1 MSGGEERASQM
12 SGRTM
17 SERRYRVFLS
27 ATVLCLVCCTLIALC
42 TGRYTIRIR
51 DAVLVLYSGLRK
63 LLGLSELPQTWDAMA
78 ESVIYTLRLPRI
90 VAAILVGGALSL
102 AGASY
107 QGVFKNPLVAPDL
120 LGVSTGA
127 CVGAAIAILL
137 HLNAAGIQLLAFV
150 FGILTVGLTVAI
162 PRLMKNDSITMLV
175 LSGVIVSGIMNSV
188 MGVIKYIADPETE
201 LADITYWQMGSLA
214 KITESDV
221 MAVAIPIL
229 AAAIL
234 LIAIRWQINLLSLGD
249 REAKT
254 LGIRIGLTRN
264 IIILC
269 ATLLTACAV
278 CLCGTIGWVGLV
290 IPHLA
295 RMMVG
300 PDNVKSIPVSC
311 VLGSIF
317 MLMIDTIARG
327 ATTLEI
333 PLSILTGLIGAPFYL
348 YILAKQRMKM
358 T

>member
-1 MSGGEERASQM
+1 M

-17 SERRYRVFLS
+17 SSAKYRMFLLM
-27 ATVLCLVCCTLIALC
+27 VILCLIGCTLVALC
-42 TGRYTIRIR
+42 SGRYTVHLK

-63 LLGLSELPQTWDAMA
+63 LLGLPELPKTWDAMA
-78 ESVIYTLRLPRI
+78 ESVIYTLRLPRV

-102 AGASY
+102 SGAAY
-107 QGVFKNPLVAPDL
+107 QGVFKNPLVSPDL

-137 HLNAAGIQLLAFV
+137 HLNATGIQLLAFA
-150 FGILTVGLTVAI
+150 FGMLTVGLTVSI
-162 PRLMKNDSITMLV
+162 PRLMKNDSVTMLV
-175 LSGVIVSGIMNSV
+175 LSGVIVGGIMSSI

-214 KITESDV
+214 KVTQSDV
-221 MAVAIPIL
+221 LAIILPIV
-229 AAAIL
+229 AAAAL
-234 LIAIRWQINLLSLGD
+234 LIAIRWQINLLSLGA

-269 ATLLTACAV
+269 STLLTACAV

-290 IPHLA
+290 IPHLS
-295 RMMVG
+295 RILVG

-317 MLMIDTIARG
+317 MLLIDTVARS

-348 YILAKQRMKM
+348 YILVKQRMKM

>member
-1 MSGGEERASQM
+1 MSDRK
-12 SGRTM
+12 
-17 SERRYRVFLS
+17 YRFFLLTS
-27 ATVLCLVCCTLIALC
+27 IFCLIACALLALC
-42 TGRYTIRIR
+42 IGRYTIRLR
-51 DAVLVLYSGLRK
+51 DAVLVLFSGLRQ
-63 LLGLSELPQTWDAMA
+63 LLGLSPVPQSWDAMA
-78 ESVIYTLRLPRI
+78 ENVIYTLRLPR
-90 VAAILVGGALSL
+90 VAAAVLVGGSLSL
-102 AGASY
+102 SGASY
-107 QGVFKNPLVAPDL
+107 QGVFKNPLVSPDL

-137 HLNAAGIQLLAFV
+137 HLNATGIQLLAFG
-150 FGILTVGLTVAI
+150 FGLLTVLLTVSI
-162 PRLMKNDSITMLV
+162 PRLMRNDSLTMLV
-175 LSGVIVSGIMNSV
+175 LSGVIVSGIMGSI
-188 MGVIKYIADPETE
+188 MGVIKYVADPETE
-201 LADITYWQMGSLA
+201 LASITYWQMGSLA
-214 KITESDV
+214 KITKSDV
-221 MAVAIPIL
+221 LSVSLPIL
-229 AAAIL
+229 GAMAL

-269 ATLLTACAV
+269 STLLTACAV

-295 RMMVG
+295 RILVG
-300 PDNVKSIPVSC
+300 PDNIKSIPVSC

-317 MLMIDTIARG
+317 MLLIDTVARA

-348 YILAKQRMKM
+348 YILVKQRMKM

>member
-1 MSGGEERASQM
+1 MSSAKYRA
-12 SGRTM
+12 
-17 SERRYRVFLS
+17 FLLM
-27 ATVLCLVCCTLIALC
+27 VILCLIGCTLVALC
-42 TGRYTIRIR
+42 SGRYTVHLK

-63 LLGLSELPQTWDAMA
+63 LLGLPELPRNWDAMA
-78 ESVIYTLRLPRI
+78 ESVIYTLRLPRV

-102 AGASY
+102 SGAAY
-107 QGVFKNPLVAPDL
+107 QGVFKNPLVSPDL

-137 HLNAAGIQLLAFV
+137 HLNATGIQLLAFA
-150 FGILTVGLTVAI
+150 FGMLTVGLTVSI
-162 PRLMKNDSITMLV
+162 PRLMKNDSVTMLV
-175 LSGVIVSGIMNSV
+175 LSGVIVGGIMSSI

-214 KITESDV
+214 KVTQSDV
-221 MAVAIPIL
+221 LAIILPIV
-229 AAAIL
+229 AAAAL

-264 IIILC
+264 VIILC
-269 ATLLTACAV
+269 STLLTACAV

-290 IPHLA
+290 IPHLS
-295 RMMVG
+295 RILVG

-317 MLMIDTIARG
+317 MLLIDTVARS

-348 YILAKQRMKM
+348 YILVKQRMKM

>member
-1 MSGGEERASQM
+1 MGDRKYRAFLLMSI
-12 SGRTM
+12 
-17 SERRYRVFLS
+17 
-27 ATVLCLVCCTLIALC
+27 LCLVACALLALC
-42 TGRYTIRIR
+42 TGRYSIRVR
-51 DAVLVLYSGLRK
+51 DAVLVLVSGLRQ
-63 LLGLSELPQTWDAMA
+63 LLGLSALPQSWDAMA
-78 ESVIYTLRLPRI
+78 ENVIYTLRLPR
-90 VAAILVGGALSL
+90 VAAAILVGGALSL
-102 AGASY
+102 SGASY
-107 QGVFKNPLVAPDL
+107 QGVFKNPLVSPDL

-137 HLNAAGIQLLAFV
+137 HLNATGIQLLAFG
-150 FGILTVGLTVAI
+150 FGILTVLLTVSI
-162 PRLMKNDSITMLV
+162 PKLMRNDSLTMLV
-175 LSGVIVSGIMNSV
+175 LSGVIVSGIMGSI

-214 KITESDV
+214 KITRGDILS
-221 MAVAIPIL
+221 VALPML
-229 AAAIL
+229 AAAAL

-264 IIILC
+264 VIILC
-269 ATLLTACAV
+269 STLLTACAV

-295 RMMVG
+295 RILVG
-300 PDNVKSIPVSC
+300 PDNIKSIPVSC

-317 MLMIDTIARG
+317 MLLIDTVARA

-348 YILAKQRMKM
+348 YILVKQRMKM

>member
-1 MSGGEERASQM
+1 MSSAK
-12 SGRTM
+12 
-17 SERRYRVFLS
+17 YRVFLLM
-27 ATVLCLVCCTLIALC
+27 VILCLIGCTLVALC
-42 TGRYTIRIR
+42 SGRYTVHLK

-63 LLGLSELPQTWDAMA
+63 LLGLPELPRNWDAMA
-78 ESVIYTLRLPRI
+78 ESVIYTLRLPRV

-102 AGASY
+102 SGAAY
-107 QGVFKNPLVAPDL
+107 QGVFKNPLVSPDL

-137 HLNAAGIQLLAFV
+137 HLNATGIQLLAFA
-150 FGILTVGLTVAI
+150 FGMLTVGLTVSI
-162 PRLMKNDSITMLV
+162 PRLMKNDSVTMLV
-175 LSGVIVSGIMNSV
+175 LSGVIVGGIMSSI

-214 KITESDV
+214 KVTQSDV
-221 MAVAIPIL
+221 LAIILPIV
-229 AAAIL
+229 AAAAL

-264 IIILC
+264 VIILC
-269 ATLLTACAV
+269 STLLTACAV

-290 IPHLA
+290 IPHLS
-295 RMMVG
+295 RILVG

-317 MLMIDTIARG
+317 MLLIDTVARS

-348 YILAKQRMKM
+348 YILVKQRMKM

>member
-1 MSGGEERASQM
+1 M

-17 SERRYRVFLS
+17 SSAKYRAFLLM
-27 ATVLCLVCCTLIALC
+27 VILCLIGCTLVALC
-42 TGRYTIRIR
+42 SGRYTVHLK

-63 LLGLSELPQTWDAMA
+63 LLGLPELPRNWDAMA
-78 ESVIYTLRLPRI
+78 ESVIYTLRLPRV

-102 AGASY
+102 SGVAY
-107 QGVFKNPLVAPDL
+107 QGVFKNPLVSPDL

-137 HLNAAGIQLLAFV
+137 HLNATGIQLLAFA
-150 FGILTVGLTVAI
+150 FGMLTVGLTVSI
-162 PRLMKNDSITMLV
+162 PRLMKNDSVTMLV
-175 LSGVIVSGIMNSV
+175 LSGVIVGGIMSSI
-188 MGVIKYIADPETE
+188 MGVIKYIADPETV

-214 KITESDV
+214 KVTQSDV
-221 MAVAIPIL
+221 LAIILPIV
-229 AAAIL
+229 AAAAL

-264 IIILC
+264 VIILC
-269 ATLLTACAV
+269 STLLTACAV

-290 IPHLA
+290 IPHLS
-295 RMMVG
+295 RILVG

-317 MLMIDTIARG
+317 MLLIDTVARS

-348 YILAKQRMKM
+348 YILVKQRMKM

>member
-1 MSGGEERASQM
+1 MSSAKYRA
-12 SGRTM
+12 
-17 SERRYRVFLS
+17 FLLM
-27 ATVLCLVCCTLIALC
+27 VILCLIGCTLVALC
-42 TGRYTIRIR
+42 SGRYTVHLK

-63 LLGLSELPQTWDAMA
+63 LLGLPELPRTWDAMA
-78 ESVIYTLRLPRI
+78 ESVIYTLRLPRV

-102 AGASY
+102 SGVAY
-107 QGVFKNPLVAPDL
+107 QGVFKNPLVSPDL

-137 HLNAAGIQLLAFV
+137 HLNATGIQLLAFA
-150 FGILTVGLTVAI
+150 FGMLTVGLTVSI
-162 PRLMKNDSITMLV
+162 PRLMKNDSVTMLV
-175 LSGVIVSGIMNSV
+175 LSGVIVGGIMSSI

-214 KITESDV
+214 KVTQSDV
-221 MAVAIPIL
+221 LAIILPIV
-229 AAAIL
+229 AAAAL

-264 IIILC
+264 VIILC
-269 ATLLTACAV
+269 STLLTACAV

-290 IPHLA
+290 IPHLS
-295 RMMVG
+295 RILVG

-317 MLMIDTIARG
+317 MLLIDTVARS

-348 YILAKQRMKM
+348 YILVKQRMKM

>member
-1 MSGGEERASQM
+1 MGDRKYRTFLLMSI
-12 SGRTM
+12 
-17 SERRYRVFLS
+17 
-27 ATVLCLVCCTLIALC
+27 LCLVACALLALC
-42 TGRYTIRIR
+42 TGRYSIRVR
-51 DAVLVLYSGLRK
+51 DAVLVLVSGLRQ
-63 LLGLSELPQTWDAMA
+63 LLGLSALPQSWDAMA
-78 ESVIYTLRLPRI
+78 ENVIYTLRLPR
-90 VAAILVGGALSL
+90 VAAAILVGGALSL
-102 AGASY
+102 SGASY
-107 QGVFKNPLVAPDL
+107 QGVFKNPLVSPDL

-137 HLNAAGIQLLAFV
+137 HLNATGIQLLAFG
-150 FGILTVGLTVAI
+150 FGILTVLLTVSI
-162 PRLMKNDSITMLV
+162 PKLMRNDSLTMLV
-175 LSGVIVSGIMNSV
+175 LSGVIVSGIMGSI

-214 KITESDV
+214 KITRSDILS
-221 MAVAIPIL
+221 VALPML
-229 AAAIL
+229 AAAAL

-264 IIILC
+264 VIILC
-269 ATLLTACAV
+269 STLLTACAV

-295 RMMVG
+295 RILVG
-300 PDNVKSIPVSC
+300 PDNIKSIPVSC

-317 MLMIDTIARG
+317 MLLIDTVARA

-348 YILAKQRMKM
+348 YILVKQRMKM

>member
-1 MSGGEERASQM
+1 MGDRKYRAFLLMSI
-12 SGRTM
+12 
-17 SERRYRVFLS
+17 
-27 ATVLCLVCCTLIALC
+27 LCLVACALLALC
-42 TGRYTIRIR
+42 TGRYSIRVR
-51 DAVLVLYSGLRK
+51 DAVLVLVSGLRQ
-63 LLGLSELPQTWDAMA
+63 LLGLSALPQSWDAMA
-78 ESVIYTLRLPRI
+78 ENVIYTLRLPR
-90 VAAILVGGALSL
+90 VAAAILVGGALSL
-102 AGASY
+102 SGASY
-107 QGVFKNPLVAPDL
+107 QGVFKNPLVSPDL

-137 HLNAAGIQLLAFV
+137 HLNATGIQLLAFG
-150 FGILTVGLTVAI
+150 FGILTVLLTVSI
-162 PRLMKNDSITMLV
+162 PKLMRNDSLTMLV
-175 LSGVIVSGIMNSV
+175 LSGVIVSGIMGSI

-214 KITESDV
+214 KITRSDILS
-221 MAVAIPIL
+221 VALPML
-229 AAAIL
+229 AAAAL

-264 IIILC
+264 VIILC
-269 ATLLTACAV
+269 STLLTACAV

-295 RMMVG
+295 RILVG
-300 PDNVKSIPVSC
+300 PDNIKSIPVSC

-317 MLMIDTIARG
+317 MLLIDTVARA

-348 YILAKQRMKM
+348 YILVKQRMKM

>member
-1 MSGGEERASQM
+1 MSSAKYRA
-12 SGRTM
+12 
-17 SERRYRVFLS
+17 FLLM
-27 ATVLCLVCCTLIALC
+27 VILCLIGCTLVALC
-42 TGRYTIRIR
+42 SGRYTVHLK

-63 LLGLSELPQTWDAMA
+63 LLGLPELPRNWDAMA
-78 ESVIYTLRLPRI
+78 ESVIYTLRLPRV

-102 AGASY
+102 SGAAY
-107 QGVFKNPLVAPDL
+107 QGVFKNPLVSPDL

-137 HLNAAGIQLLAFV
+137 HLNATGIQLLAFA
-150 FGILTVGLTVAI
+150 FGMLTVGLTVSI
-162 PRLMKNDSITMLV
+162 PRLMKNDSVTMLV
-175 LSGVIVSGIMNSV
+175 LSGVIVGGIMSSI

-214 KITESDV
+214 KVTQSDV
-221 MAVAIPIL
+221 LAIILPI
-229 AAAIL
+229 AAAAAL

-264 IIILC
+264 VIILC
-269 ATLLTACAV
+269 STLLTACAV

-290 IPHLA
+290 IPHLS
-295 RMMVG
+295 RILVG

-317 MLMIDTIARG
+317 MLLIDTVARS

-348 YILAKQRMKM
+348 YILVKQRMKM

>member
-1 MSGGEERASQM
+1 MSSAKYRA
-12 SGRTM
+12 
-17 SERRYRVFLS
+17 FLLM
-27 ATVLCLVCCTLIALC
+27 VILCLIGCTLVALC
-42 TGRYTIRIR
+42 SGRYTVHLK

-63 LLGLSELPQTWDAMA
+63 LLGLPELPRNWDAMA
-78 ESVIYTLRLPRI
+78 ESVIYTLRLPRV

-102 AGASY
+102 SGVAY
-107 QGVFKNPLVAPDL
+107 QGVFKNPLVSPDL

-137 HLNAAGIQLLAFV
+137 HLNATGIQLLAFA
-150 FGILTVGLTVAI
+150 FGMLTVGLTVSI
-162 PRLMKNDSITMLV
+162 PRLMKNDSVTMLV
-175 LSGVIVSGIMNSV
+175 LSGVIVGGIMSSI
-188 MGVIKYIADPETE
+188 MGVIKYIADPETV

-214 KITESDV
+214 KVTQSDV
-221 MAVAIPIL
+221 LAIILPIV
-229 AAAIL
+229 AAAAL

-264 IIILC
+264 VIILC
-269 ATLLTACAV
+269 STLLTACAV

-290 IPHLA
+290 IPHLS
-295 RMMVG
+295 RILVG

-317 MLMIDTIARG
+317 MLLIDTVARS

-348 YILAKQRMKM
+348 YILVKQRMKM

>member
-1 MSGGEERASQM
+1 MTGAEERASQM

-17 SERRYRVFLS
+17 SNAKYRSFLLLII
-27 ATVLCLVCCTLIALC
+27 LCLVGCTLIALC
-42 TGRYTIRIR
+42 TGRYSIRVR
-51 DAVLVLYSGLRK
+51 DAVLVLYSGVRK
-63 LLGLSELPQTWDAMA
+63 LLGLPELERTWDAMA
-78 ESVIYTLRLPRI
+78 ESVIYTLRLPR
-90 VAAILVGGALSL
+90 VAAAILVGGALSL
-102 AGASY
+102 SGAAY
-107 QGVFKNPLVAPDL
+107 QGVFKNPLVSPDL

-137 HLNAAGIQLLAFV
+137 QLNAGGIQIMAFL
-150 FGILTVGLTVAI
+150 FGILTVGLTVSI
-162 PRLMKNDSITMLV
+162 PKLMKNDSITMLV
-175 LSGVIVSGIMNSV
+175 LSGVIVGGIMSSI
-188 MGVIKYIADPETE
+188 MGVIKYVADPETE

-214 KITESDV
+214 KVTKTDIL
-221 MAVAIPIL
+221 AVALPIL
-229 AAAIL
+229 AAAVL

-269 ATLLTACAV
+269 STLLTACAV

-295 RMMVG
+295 RILVG

-317 MLMIDTIARG
+317 MLLIDTVARG

-348 YILAKQRMKM
+348 YILVKQRMKM
-358 T
+358 A

>member
-1 MSGGEERASQM
+1 MGDRKYRAFLLMSI
-12 SGRTM
+12 
-17 SERRYRVFLS
+17 
-27 ATVLCLVCCTLIALC
+27 LCLVACALLALC
-42 TGRYTIRIR
+42 TGRYSIRVR
-51 DAVLVLYSGLRK
+51 DAVLVLISGLRQ
-63 LLGLSELPQTWDAMA
+63 LLGLSALPQSWDAMA
-78 ESVIYTLRLPRI
+78 ENVIYTLRLPR
-90 VAAILVGGALSL
+90 VAAAILVGGALSL
-102 AGASY
+102 SGASY
-107 QGVFKNPLVAPDL
+107 QGVFKNPLVSPDL

-137 HLNAAGIQLLAFV
+137 HLNATGIQLLAFG
-150 FGILTVGLTVAI
+150 FGILTVLLTVSI
-162 PRLMKNDSITMLV
+162 PKLMRNDSLTMLV
-175 LSGVIVSGIMNSV
+175 LSGVIVSGIMGSI

-214 KITESDV
+214 KITRGDILS
-221 MAVAIPIL
+221 VALPML
-229 AAAIL
+229 AAAAL

-264 IIILC
+264 AIILC
-269 ATLLTACAV
+269 STLLTACAV

-295 RMMVG
+295 RILVG
-300 PDNVKSIPVSC
+300 PDNIKSIPVSC

-317 MLMIDTIARG
+317 MLLIDTVARA

-348 YILAKQRMKM
+348 YILVKQRMKM

>member
-1 MSGGEERASQM
+1 MSSAKYRA
-12 SGRTM
+12 
-17 SERRYRVFLS
+17 FLLM
-27 ATVLCLVCCTLIALC
+27 VILCLIGCTLVALC
-42 TGRYTIRIR
+42 SGRYTVHLK

-63 LLGLSELPQTWDAMA
+63 LLGLPELPRNWDAMA
-78 ESVIYTLRLPRI
+78 ESVIYTLRLPRV

-102 AGASY
+102 SGVAY
-107 QGVFKNPLVAPDL
+107 QGVFKNPLVSPDL

-137 HLNAAGIQLLAFV
+137 HLNATGIQLLAFA
-150 FGILTVGLTVAI
+150 FGMLTVGLTVSI
-162 PRLMKNDSITMLV
+162 PRLMKNDSVTMLV
-175 LSGVIVSGIMNSV
+175 LSGVIVGGIMSSI

-214 KITESDV
+214 KVTQSDV
-221 MAVAIPIL
+221 LAIILPIV
-229 AAAIL
+229 AAAAL

-264 IIILC
+264 VIILC
-269 ATLLTACAV
+269 STLLTACAV

-290 IPHLA
+290 IPHLS
-295 RMMVG
+295 RILVG

-317 MLMIDTIARG
+317 MLLIDTVARS

-348 YILAKQRMKM
+348 YILVKQRMKM

>member
-1 MSGGEERASQM
+1 MSSAK
-12 SGRTM
+12 
-17 SERRYRVFLS
+17 YRVFLLM
-27 ATVLCLVCCTLIALC
+27 VILCLIGCTLVALC
-42 TGRYTIRIR
+42 SGRYTVHLK

-63 LLGLSELPQTWDAMA
+63 LLGLPELPKTWDAMA
-78 ESVIYTLRLPRI
+78 ESVIYTLRLPRV

-102 AGASY
+102 SGAAY
-107 QGVFKNPLVAPDL
+107 QGVFKNPLVSPDL

-137 HLNAAGIQLLAFV
+137 HLNATGIQLLAFA
-150 FGILTVGLTVAI
+150 FGMLTVGLTVSI
-162 PRLMKNDSITMLV
+162 PRLMKNDSVTMLV
-175 LSGVIVSGIMNSV
+175 LSGVIVGGIMSSI

-214 KITESDV
+214 KVTQSDV
-221 MAVAIPIL
+221 LAIILPIV
-229 AAAIL
+229 AAAAL

-264 IIILC
+264 VIILC
-269 ATLLTACAV
+269 STLLTACAV

-290 IPHLA
+290 IPHLS
-295 RMMVG
+295 RILVG

-311 VLGSIF
+311 ILGSIF
-317 MLMIDTIARG
+317 MLLIDTVARS

-348 YILAKQRMKM
+348 YILVKQRMKM

>member
-1 MSGGEERASQM
+1 M

-17 SERRYRVFLS
+17 GDRKYRAFLLMS
-27 ATVLCLVCCTLIALC
+27 ILCLVACALLALC
-42 TGRYTIRIR
+42 TGRYSIRVR
-51 DAVLVLYSGLRK
+51 DAVLVLVSGLRQ
-63 LLGLSELPQTWDAMA
+63 LLGLSALPQSWDAMA
-78 ESVIYTLRLPRI
+78 ENVIYTLRLPR
-90 VAAILVGGALSL
+90 VAAAILVGGALSL
-102 AGASY
+102 SGASY
-107 QGVFKNPLVAPDL
+107 QGVFKNPLVSPDL

-137 HLNAAGIQLLAFV
+137 HLNATGIQLLAFG
-150 FGILTVGLTVAI
+150 FGILTVLLTVSI
-162 PRLMKNDSITMLV
+162 PKLMRNDSLTMLV
-175 LSGVIVSGIMNSV
+175 LSGVIVSGIMGSI

-214 KITESDV
+214 KITRGDILS
-221 MAVAIPIL
+221 VALPML
-229 AAAIL
+229 AAAAL

-264 IIILC
+264 VIILC
-269 ATLLTACAV
+269 STLLTACAV

-295 RMMVG
+295 RILVG
-300 PDNVKSIPVSC
+300 PDNIKSIPVSC

-317 MLMIDTIARG
+317 MLLIDTVARA

-348 YILAKQRMKM
+348 YILVKQRMKM

>member
-1 MSGGEERASQM
+1 MSSAK
-12 SGRTM
+12 
-17 SERRYRVFLS
+17 YRMFLLM
-27 ATVLCLVCCTLIALC
+27 VILCLIGCTLVALC
-42 TGRYTIRIR
+42 SGRYTVHLK

-63 LLGLSELPQTWDAMA
+63 LLGLPELPKTWDAMA
-78 ESVIYTLRLPRI
+78 ESVIYTLRLPRV

-102 AGASY
+102 SGAAY
-107 QGVFKNPLVAPDL
+107 QGVFKNPLVSPDL

-137 HLNAAGIQLLAFV
+137 HLNATGIQLLAFA
-150 FGILTVGLTVAI
+150 FGMLTVGLTVSI
-162 PRLMKNDSITMLV
+162 PRLMKNDSVTMLV
-175 LSGVIVSGIMNSV
+175 LSGVIVGGIMSSI

-214 KITESDV
+214 KVTQSDV
-221 MAVAIPIL
+221 LAIILPIV
-229 AAAIL
+229 AAAAL
-234 LIAIRWQINLLSLGD
+234 LIAIRWQINLLSLGA

-269 ATLLTACAV
+269 STLLTACAV

-290 IPHLA
+290 IPHLS
-295 RMMVG
+295 RILVG

-317 MLMIDTIARG
+317 MLLIDTVARS

-348 YILAKQRMKM
+348 YILVKQRMKM